1 MEFKIITTTQELIAF
16 CKASHD
22 VDWLALDTEF
32 IRERTYYPN
41 LCLVQIASE
50 RDIVCVDTIAIND
63 LSSLKELLY
72 QPSIT
77 KIFHSASQDLEIFV
91 NLYDAVPTPMFD
103 TQVAAGL
110 LGYGEQVSYAHLVNE
125 ICGVE
130 LDKSLSR
137 TNWERRPL
145 TEDEIRYAV
154 DDVKYLAKVYIF
166 LRDKLNEDK
175 RTHWAESEC
184 HNLSAI
190 DKYKTDANK
199 VWKTVK
205 GAGKLNSNQLN
216 TLKQLA
222 SWREH
227 QAIAENKPRRWI
239 LSDLALR
246 NLAIEQPVDLD
257 ALQQVEDINRD
268 HAAYAD
274 ALVTEVQ
281 QAQNIPASDWPEAS
295 LFGPLSNEQRKLVKQ
310 GQAFIRERAEHL
322 DITPSMLAT
331 RSVVEKLI
339 RGSRDL
345 DILNSWKKELAG
357 DDLVKLIES
366 SQIEPD
372 LTESNQTDPNEPT

>member
-1 MEFKIITTTQELIAF
+1 MEYKILTTTQELIAF

-32 IRERTYYPN
+32 IRESTYYPN

-50 RDIVCVDTIAIND
+50 RDIVCIDTIAIND

-77 KIFHSASQDLEIFV
+77 KIFHSVSQDLEIFV
-91 NLYDAVPTPMFD
+91 NLYDAVPTPIFD
-103 TQVAAGL
+103 TQIAASI

-145 TEDEIRYAV
+145 SENEIRYAV
-154 DDVKYLAKVYIF
+154 DDVKYLAKVY
-166 LRDKLNEDK
+166 LYLKDKLSADE
-175 RTHWAESEC
+175 RSHWAESEC
-184 HNLSAI
+184 TNLSAVE
-190 DKYKTDANK
+190 KYKTDASK

-205 GAGKLNSNQLN
+205 GGGKLNSNQLN
-216 TLKQLA
+216 ALKQLA
-222 SWREH
+222 QWREH

-239 LSDLALR
+239 LSDKALR
-246 NLAIEQPVDLD
+246 NLAIEQPTDLD
-257 ALQQVEDINRD
+257 ALQHLEDINRN

-274 ALVTEVQ
+274 ALIEEIQ
-281 QAQNIPASDWPEAS
+281 QAQKIPTSDWPEAS

-310 GQAFIRERAEHL
+310 GQAFIRERAEQL
-322 DITPSMLAT
+322 NISPSMLAT
-331 RSVVEKLI
+331 RSVVENLI
-339 RGSRDL
+339 RGKRDL
-345 DILNSWKKELAG
+345 DILTSWKKELAG
-357 DDLVKLIES
+357 DDLVKLIETS
-366 SQIEPD
+366 
-372 LTESNQTDPNEPT
+372 LTESGQIDSNEPA

>member
-1 MEFKIITTTQELIAF
+1 MEFKILTTTQELIAF
-16 CKASHD
+16 CKASQD

-41 LCLVQIASE
+41 LCLVQVASE
-50 RDIVCVDTIAIND
+50 RDIVCIDTIAIDD

-103 TQVAAGL
+103 TQVAASL

-125 ICGVE
+125 ICGIE

-145 TEDEIRYAV
+145 SENEIRYAV
-154 DDVKYLAKVYIF
+154 DDVKYLAKVY
-166 LRDKLNEDK
+166 LYLKDKLSEDE
-175 RTHWAESEC
+175 RSHWAESEC
-184 HNLSAI
+184 TNLSALE
-190 DKYKTDANK
+190 KYQTDASK

-216 TLKQLA
+216 ILKQLA
-222 SWREH
+222 QWREH

-239 LSDLALR
+239 LSDQALR
-246 NLAIEQPVDLD
+246 NLAIEQPINLD
-257 ALQQVEDINRD
+257 TLQQLEDINRD
-268 HAAYAD
+268 HVAYAD
-274 ALVTEVQ
+274 TLVEEIQ
-281 QAQNIPASDWPEAS
+281 QAQNIPEADWPEVS

-310 GQAFIRERAEHL
+310 GQAFIRERAEQL
-322 DITPSMLAT
+322 NISPSMLAT

-339 RGSRDL
+339 RGNRDL
-345 DILNSWKKELAG
+345 DILTSWKKELVG

-366 SQIEPD
+366 SQPA
-372 LTESNQTDPNEPT
+372 